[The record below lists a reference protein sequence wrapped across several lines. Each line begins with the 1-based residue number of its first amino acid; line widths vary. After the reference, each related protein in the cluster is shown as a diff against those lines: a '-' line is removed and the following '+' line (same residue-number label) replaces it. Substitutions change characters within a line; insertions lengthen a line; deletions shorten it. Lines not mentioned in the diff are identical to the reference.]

1 MLSKENN
8 DLLTQVGPGT
18 PMGNLLR
25 RFWMPALLEAE
36 IAAPDCD
43 PVRLRLLGEDLIAF
57 RDSAGRIGV
66 IEAHCAHRGASLF
79 FGRNEECGLRCV
91 YHGWKFDVDGNCVDM
106 PSEPDGGDNL
116 KPKAKLV
123 SYPTVVRGGVVWL
136 YMGPAAFPARP
147 PDFEWSL
154 LPARQRTATKRV
166 QQCNWAQAVE
176 GGIDSS
182 HLSYLHGRTEKQ
194 MVGAPQTFPHN
205 KYNAADRHPVFDVKE
220 TPYGLL
226 IAARR
231 NAGEDSYYW
240 RLTQFLLPFYSMIPP
255 VVNADDSSEFPYDGH
270 AWVPIDDHSTWTWSF
285 SANPYRAYTEAEAD
299 WHGGPTGM
307 WGPIDER
314 YRPLQHAGN
323 DYGIDRNKQRQ
334 DSFTGIAGI
343 PNQDAAVQESMG
355 PISNRMREHL
365 GHSDRAIVNFRRLM
379 LNLAAQC
386 AQGIGPEAAKH
397 GELYAVRSGAL
408 VLDRP
413 VEFEEGAAWLLSG
426 GKREAAE

>member
-25 RFWMPALLEAE
+25 RFWMPALLENE
-36 IAAPDCD
+36 IPVPDCD
-43 PVRLRLLGEDLIAF
+43 PVRLRLLGEDLVAF
-57 RDSAGRIGV
+57 RDSEGRIGI
-66 IEAHCAHRGASLF
+66 IEAHCAHRGAGLF

-106 PSEPDGGDNL
+106 PSEPDGGIGL
-116 KPKAKLV
+116 KAKAKLV

-136 YMGPAAFPARP
+136 YMGPKEFAARP

-166 QQCNWAQAVE
+166 QHCNWAQAVE

-194 MVGAPQTFPHN
+194 MVGAPKTFPYN
-205 KYNAADRHPVFDVKE
+205 KHNAADRHPVFDVRE
-220 TPYGLL
+220 TGYGLL

-231 NAGEDSYYW
+231 NAGEDAYYW

-255 VVNADDSSEFPYDGH
+255 VVDDDDSSDAPYDGH
-270 AWVPIDDHSTWTWSF
+270 AWVPIDDHTTWTWSF
-285 SANPYRAYTEAEAD
+285 SANPYRAYTDAEAE
-299 WHGGPTGM
+299 WHGGANGM
-307 WGPIDER
+307 WGPIDEN

-323 DYGIDRNKQRQ
+323 DYGLDRTKQRH
-334 DSFTGIAGI
+334 DSFTGISGI

-355 PISNRMREHL
+355 RISNRTREHL
-365 GHSDRAIVNFRRLM
+365 GHSDRAIVGFRRLL

-386 AQGIGPEAAKH
+386 ADGIDPEAAKH
-397 GELYAVRSGAL
+397 AELYAVRSGSL
-408 VLDRP
+408 VLDRS
-413 VEFEEGAAWLLSG
+413 VDFATGAARLLSG